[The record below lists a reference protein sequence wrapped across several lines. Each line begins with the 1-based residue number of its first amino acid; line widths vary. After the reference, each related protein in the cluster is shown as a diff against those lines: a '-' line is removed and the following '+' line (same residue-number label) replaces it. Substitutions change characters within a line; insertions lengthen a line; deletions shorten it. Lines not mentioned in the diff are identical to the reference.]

1 MGDTEHNERGNADSW
16 VFQVLCAHISMGY
29 PCCVCHVPGFSA
41 KGMCVSGCAEVNVV
55 VSVCG
60 GGF

>member
-1 MGDTEHNERGNADSW
+1 MGHTEQNERDYADPW
-16 VFQVLCAHISMGY
+16 IFRVLCAQISVGY
-29 PCCVCHVPGFSA
+29 PYCFCHVPGFSA